1 MSPRNTFSNL
11 KRFVGRSWDEL
22 DDSSLTVP
30 YTVRANAQNNVRVAC
45 PITER
50 EYAPEELVAPRP
62 RPEAEP
68 LHADAVG
75 ERQRLQSHGYPSG
88 WQRRAQAVEH
98 HRYRAPRRLA
108 GRESGALASENL
120 RGV

>member
-1 MSPRNTFSNL
+1 MPMRAML
-11 KRFVGRSWDEL
+11 RWIAAAEALLAHGRVERRL
-22 DDSSLTVP
+22 QL
-30 YTVRANAQNNVRVAC
+30 RVV
-45 PITER
+45 IHVV
-50 EYAPEELVAPRP
+50 APEELVAPRP

-98 HRYRAPRRLA
+98 HRY
-108 GRESGALASENL
+108 ASAVPL
-120 RGV
+120 G